1 MSRVKSWDVSDTF
14 WDLVEPMILQI
25 PPRARDPERV
35 YKRGPGAGRKRLP
48 PRQVFAGIVY
58 VMRTGCHWNALPK
71 ERYGAGTS
79 VHAYFRRWAEAGLF
93 LALWVAGL
101 TDYDEFKGIDWEWQS
116 TDGAMTKAPLA
127 QETVG
132 PNPTD
137 RGKNGS
143 KRHLVTDGRGVP
155 LSLVTTGA
163 NRHDVSQLELLLD
176 SCVIRRPKAT
186 LDRPQHMCGD
196 KAFDSP
202 YCRVVM
208 LDRGFTP
215 HIVSRGDEK
224 KEKALTPGH
233 RARRWVV
240 EASHSWM
247 NRFRKILVRFEKTDS
262 SYYALLCL
270 ACSIIAWRRVYPI
283 YG

>member
-1 MSRVKSWDVSDTF
+1 MGQFLIGGDT
-14 WDLVEPMILQI
+14 
-25 PPRARDPERV
+25 
-35 YKRGPGAGRKRLP
+35 
-48 PRQVFAGIVY
+48 
-58 VMRTGCHWNALPK
+58 RTGCQWKAVPK
-71 ERYGAGTS
+71 EFGSGSSIHGYFVRWKDAG
-79 VHAYFRRWAEAGLF
+79 FF

-101 TDYDEFKGIDWEWQS
+101 TDYDEIKGIDWEWQS
-116 TDGAMTKAPLA
+116 TDGTMTKAPLA
-127 QETVG
+127 RESVG

-143 KRHLVTDGRGVP
+143 KRHIVVDGRGVP

-176 SCVIRRPKAT
+176 SYVMPRPPVAPDQ
-186 LDRPQHMCGD
+186 LQHLCGD
-196 KAFDSP
+196 KAYDSP
-202 YCRVVM
+202 YCHKAIS
-208 LDRGFTP
+208 DRDLIP

-224 KEKALTPGH
+224 KEKTRTPGH

-247 NRFRKILVRFEKTDS
+247 NRFRKILVRFEKTDA

-270 ACSIIAWRRVYPI
+270 ACATVAWRQVFPI

>member
-1 MSRVKSWDVSDTF
+1 MSRVKSWEVSDTF
-14 WDLVEPMILQI
+14 WECVEPMIPQ
-25 PPRARDPERV
+25 RVRDPKKV
-35 YKRGPGAGRKRLP
+35 YKRRPGGGRKPLP
-48 PRQVFAGIVY
+48 PRKVFAGILY
-58 VMRTGCHWNALPK
+58 VLRTGCQWNALPK
-71 ERYGAGTS
+71 DQFGAGSS
-79 VHAYFRRWAEAGLF
+79 VHGYFRRWIESGFF
-93 LALWVAGL
+93 LALWMAGL
-101 TDYDEFKGIDWEWQS
+101 TDYDEIKGIDWEWQS

-143 KRHLVTDGRGVP
+143 KRHVVTDGRGVP
-155 LSLVTTGA
+155 LALVTTGA

-176 SCVIRRPKAT
+176 SYVIPRPDVT
-186 LDRPQHMCGD
+186 LDRLQHLCGD

-202 YCRVVM
+202 YCRNAM
-208 LDRGFTP
+208 LDRGFIP

-224 KEKALTPGH
+224 KEKLRTPGH

-247 NRFRKILVRFEKTDS
+247 NRFRKILVRFEKTDA
-262 SYYALLCL
+262 SYFALLCL
-270 ACSIIAWRRVYPI
+270 ACSIIAWRQVFPI